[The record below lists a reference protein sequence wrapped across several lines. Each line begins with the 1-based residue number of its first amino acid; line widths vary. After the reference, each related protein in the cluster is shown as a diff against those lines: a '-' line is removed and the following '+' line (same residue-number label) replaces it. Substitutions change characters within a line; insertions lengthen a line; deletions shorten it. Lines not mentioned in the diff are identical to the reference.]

1 MFDALRSPRDLSL
14 SDPVRIIRPRP
25 AAARL
30 GAAWLVA
37 FALVFVQGCT
47 APVGQRAA
55 PEPAGPER
63 APASWP
69 AAPADLYGE
78 LLPAVQMTRVMGD
91 GKDFVD
97 ALPLVPPAKVD
108 GAYAAEKGRPG
119 FSLADFV
126 HRHFAPPE
134 SPKPEGVLPA
144 SRLDLAEHI
153 EALWPVLTRPAIPE
167 EAVRAG
173 DSRLPLPRPYVV
185 PGGRFRELYYW
196 DSYFTLLGLV
206 RSGRRALAED
216 MVADFAHLIERYGH
230 VPNGTRSYYLSR
242 SQPPF
247 FFEMVA
253 ALSPA
258 APARAYARY
267 LSALQR
273 EYAYWMAG
281 GEGLAPGQARRRVV
295 RLPDGARLN
304 RYWDDRDTP
313 REESYR
319 EDVLTAQGAGRPA
332 REVYRD
338 LRAGAESGWDFS
350 SRWLADGRTLATIQ
364 TTAILP
370 VDLNALLYGLEMA
383 IAQGC
388 TEVGDARCSTRA
400 QAAAAAR
407 REAMNRY
414 LWDELRGH
422 YVDYQWQAGRRLPA
436 LTAATVVPLFVGLA
450 DPPQA
455 RRVAG
460 QVAGRLLQRNG
471 LATTLVESG
480 QQWDQPNGWAPLQ
493 WMAIAGLIRY
503 GQPALAGEIAA
514 RWMRTVDR
522 VYRATGKL
530 MEKYDVTGD
539 RPGGG
544 GEYPTQDG
552 FGWTNGVMVELMARY
567 PEALGNRA
575 SARGPRP
582 DALAVPRA
590 ALAAP

>member
-1 MFDALRSPRDLSL
+1 MVFFCPAPTVLPFSYPVPAMSDLVSAF
-14 SDPVRIIRPRP
+14 RP
-25 AAARL
+25 AARPLA
-30 GAAWLVA
+30 AAWLLACSLA
-37 FALVFVQGCT
+37 FVPGCT
-47 APVGQRAA
+47 TPVADRAA
-55 PEPAGPER
+55 PRPGVDGAEVA
-63 APASWP
+63 AAASWP
-69 AAPADLYGE
+69 ATPADLYGE
-78 LLPAVQMTRVMGD
+78 LLPAVQMSRVMGD
-91 GKDFVD
+91 GKNFVD
-97 ALPLVPPAKVD
+97 ALPLVPPAKVNAD
-108 GAYAAEKGRPG
+108 YAAEKSRPG

-134 SPKPEGVLPA
+134 EPAPTRLLPA
-144 SRLDLAEHI
+144 RQADLATHI
-153 EALWPVLTRPAIPE
+153 ESLWPALTRPAVPE
-167 EAVRAG
+167 EAVHAG

-185 PGGRFRELYYW
+185 PGGRFREMYYW

-206 RSGRRALAED
+206 RSGQRTLAED
-216 MVADFAHLIERYGH
+216 MVADFAHLVERYGH

-247 FFEMVA
+247 FHEMVA

-258 APARAYARY
+258 TPARAYARY
-267 LSALQR
+267 LPALQR

-281 GEGLAPGQARRRVV
+281 AEELAPGQARRRVV
-295 RLPDGARLN
+295 RLPDGTRLN

-319 EDVLTAQGAGRPA
+319 EDVLTARGAGRPA
-332 REVYRD
+332 GEVYRD

-370 VDLNALLYGLEMA
+370 VDLNALLYGLEQA

-388 TEVGDARCSTRA
+388 AEAGNARCSTRA
-400 QAAAAAR
+400 RAAADAR
-407 REAMNRY
+407 REAMNRL

-422 YVDYQWQAGRRLPA
+422 YVDYQWKTGRRLPA

-450 DPPQA
+450 DPLQA
-455 RRVAG
+455 RRVAE

-471 LATTLVESG
+471 VATTLVESG

-493 WMAIAGLIRY
+493 WMAITGLHRY
-503 GQPALAGEIAA
+503 GQRTLAGEIAA
-514 RWMRTVDR
+514 RWMRMVDR
-522 VYRATGKL
+522 VYRDTGKL

-567 PEALGNRA
+567 PEVLA
-575 SARGPRP
+575 PR
-582 DALAVPRA
+582 RA
-590 ALAAP
+590 ALATP